1 MSSTSSAS
9 FQAGLRKLKK
19 WEKMAKTAPELLPI
33 IAKNSAEETVGMI
46 QSNMKR
52 GQDPYGNNFEPLK
65 FRTGTPLSDR
75 GQMRAAWF
83 RKSHNANGFSVANGT
98 RRSKFHNEGT
108 GLYGPRKQ
116 RIYPT
121 SAKALRI
128 PVKGGAVFAR
138 SVKGVP
144 KRRMTPE
151 NGKLPQKWRR
161 AYREISNDVFLSHFT
176 SK

>member
-1 MSSTSSAS
+1 MSTSFA
-9 FQAGLRKLKK
+9 AGLRKLKK
-19 WEKMAKTAPELLPI
+19 WEDLAKKAPELLPI
-33 IAKNSAEETVGMI
+33 IAKNSAEETVSLI
-46 QSNMKR
+46 QANMKR
-52 GQDPYGNNFEPLK
+52 GQDPYGKNFAPLK

-83 RKSHNANGFSVANGT
+83 RKSYDARGFSVANGT
-98 RRSKFHNEGT
+98 ERAKYHNEGT
-108 GLYGPRKQ
+108 GLYGPRKK

-128 PVKGGAVFAR
+128 PVKGGAVFAS

-151 NGKLPQKWRR
+151 NGKLPQKWRK
-161 AYREISNDVFLSHFT
+161 AYREVSNEIFLSHFR
-176 SK
+176 SR